1 MSSCIKCRDHD
12 VGLGSHLPAFPFKA
26 IRSQCVC
33 WKPSKGSEEGCA
45 SGYSYPQDHR
55 QNLPSILLGH
65 PFSVLHLPTAY
76 SQPPPK
82 THTPLSVSELAAPER
97 LDRAEPKACCEGDGP
112 SPSSPGLPLIHHLL
126 EGRPA
131 NLLAH

>member
-1 MSSCIKCRDHD
+1 MPPATPTLRTTDRTF
-12 VGLGSHLPAFPFKA
+12 LPFYWAAHSLF
-26 IRSQCVC
+26 
-33 WKPSKGSEEGCA
+33 
-45 SGYSYPQDHR
+45 
-55 QNLPSILLGH
+55 
-65 PFSVLHLPTAY
+65 HLPTAY
-76 SQPPPK
+76 SHPPPK
-82 THTPLSVSELAAPER
+82 IHTPLSVSELAAPER